1 MLWNILEKKEKTGE
15 FHRKVA
21 KYAKIL
27 YSLFSDEPRNYSGIK
42 GRKTKRHNFITYS
55 IFLTFIVAL
64 KV

>member
-27 YSLFSDEPRNYSGIK
+27 YSLFSAEPRNYSGIK
-42 GRKTKRHNFITYS
+42 GRKTKRYNFIKHI
-55 IFLTFIVAL
+55 IFRTFMDAL